1 MNHDQNKASD
11 MAVCSLQ
18 SEPVCC
24 NLQTTRKL
32 EVSNNKASS
41 QIADCGV
48 QIADTPCK
56 LNTIPDNSGVSE
68 TNPDCTQTPSLYERG
83 ESPKGE
89 ALHLGEKESINRTL
103 PVVLCLD
110 LGTTTGWAVH
120 SKQGVITSGTISFK
134 NDRWQGGGMR
144 FLKFNR
150 FLNELNENAGP
161 ISMVFFEEVRR
172 HMGVDAAHAYG
183 GFMAHL
189 TAWCEQQ
196 NIAYEGVPV
205 GTIKRHAT
213 GKGNANKTMMIESAK
228 ARGHLPADDN
238 EADALA
244 LVYWAIDQR
253 IGEQS

>member
-1 MNHDQNKASD
+1 M
-11 MAVCSLQ
+11 
-18 SEPVCC
+18 
-24 NLQTTRKL
+24 
-32 EVSNNKASS
+32 
-41 QIADCGV
+41 
-48 QIADTPCK
+48 
-56 LNTIPDNSGVSE
+56 
-68 TNPDCTQTPSLYERG
+68 
-83 ESPKGE
+83 
-89 ALHLGEKESINRTL
+89 
-103 PVVLCLD
+103 LCLD
-110 LGTTTGWAVH
+110 LGTTTGWAIH

-183 GFMAHL
+183 GFLAHL

-228 ARGHLPADDN
+228 ARGHQPADDN

>member
-1 MNHDQNKASD
+1 MNHDHNNASD
-11 MAVCSLQ
+11 TAVCSLQ

-32 EVSNNKASS
+32 KVSNNKASS
-41 QIADCGV
+41 QIADCGA
-48 QIADTPCK
+48 QIADTPCN
-56 LNTIPDNSGVSE
+56 LNTILDNSRGVE
-68 TNPDCTQTPSLYERG
+68 INPDCTQTPSLYERG

-89 ALHLGEKESINRTL
+89 ALHLGEKEIINRTL
-103 PVVLCLD
+103 PVVLCLE
-110 LGTTTGWAVH
+110 
-120 SKQGVITSGTISFK
+120 GVITSGTISFK

-150 FLNELNENAGP
+150 FLGELNENAGL

-196 NIAYEGVPV
+196 DIAYERSEEH
-205 GTIKRHAT
+205 TIEAAR
-213 GKGNANKTMMIESAK
+213 N
-228 ARGHLPADDN
+228 RGHLPSDDN

-244 LVYWAIDQR
+244 LVYWAVEQR
-253 IGEQS
+253 PGEQS